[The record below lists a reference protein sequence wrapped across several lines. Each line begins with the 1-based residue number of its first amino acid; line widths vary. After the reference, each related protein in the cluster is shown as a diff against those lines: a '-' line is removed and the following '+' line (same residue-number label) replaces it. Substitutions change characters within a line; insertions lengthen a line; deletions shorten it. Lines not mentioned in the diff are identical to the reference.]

1 MTDIL
6 QDAINLIRQGKKHEA
21 RGMLEVLLRTNPQDV
36 ANWFWYAETLETLE
50 KRVKVLELCLKANPG
65 NPQAEK
71 ALAILR
77 VRLSEPAPPPPDES
91 KPAFVWNSQPAA
103 AQTEADDAENSS
115 AFDWNDQPARSQ
127 SAAIQWEA
135 EPESGPASAIDWDD
149 EAQPASNIDWD
160 AIEQQQAPKTAEWQ
174 YEPSPEVT
182 AVENKP
188 PSPSYPFYKVWLT
201 AVTSSNERDYQALLL
216 DPRASQVRAYEW
228 MGYVGLMS
236 GGIAL
241 LLLFALLGML
251 SALSGGVK
259 PKEIQQILE
268 MADQPFF
275 WVLLFG
281 AGSIL
286 GCIVSILGLMIQGG
300 IQFLIAKAL
309 GGGGTY
315 TRTVYALGA
324 YLAPIALIS
333 IIISFIPLVNSLS
346 IVISIYALILN
357 VRALKAAHYVNTAR
371 AAMVVFLSAIPFII
385 LYLIHLINLFAAQT
399 G

>member
-91 KPAFVWNSQPAA
+91 KPAFVWDSQPAA

-182 AVENKP
+182 AVESKP
-188 PSPSYPFYKVWLT
+188 PSPSFRFFDVWLT
-201 AVTSSNERDYQALLL
+201 ALTSGKEREYQALLL
-216 DPRASQVRAYEW
+216 DPHATQGRAYEW
-228 MGYVGLMS
+228 MAYIGLLS
-236 GGIAL
+236 GL
-241 LLLFALLGML
+241 LLPVAVLTN
-251 SALSGGVK
+251 GVLNQ
-259 PKEIQQILE
+259 PEFQQILGTVDPT
-268 MADQPFF
+268 MFL
-275 WVLLFG
+275 VILGG
-281 AGSIL
+281 AGAIL
-286 GCIVSILGLMIQGG
+286 SCISAVLGLMINGG
-300 IQFLIAKAL
+300 VQFLIAKAL

-324 YLAPIALIS
+324 YLAPITLIS
-333 IIISFIPLVNSLS
+333 MIISVIPLVNCLS
-346 IVISIYALILN
+346 IVISIYSIVLN
-357 VRALKAAHYVNTAR
+357 VRALKAAHYMDTTR
-371 AAMVVFLSAIPFII
+371 ALMVVFLPGILIFII
-385 LYLIHLINLFAAQT
+385 LCLIGLFAAPVI
-399 G
+399 GDMLPNIP

>member
-91 KPAFVWNSQPAA
+91 KPAFVWDSQPAA

-182 AVENKP
+182 AVESKP
-188 PSPSYPFYKVWLT
+188 PSPSYSFFDVWLT
-201 AVTSSNERDYQALLL
+201 ALTSGKEREYQALLL
-216 DPRASQVRAYEW
+216 DPHATQGRAYEW
-228 MGYVGLMS
+228 MAYIGLLS
-236 GGIAL
+236 GL
-241 LLLFALLGML
+241 LLPVAVLTN
-251 SALSGGVK
+251 GVLNQ
-259 PKEIQQILE
+259 PEFQQILGTVDPT
-268 MADQPFF
+268 MFL
-275 WVLLFG
+275 V
-281 AGSIL
+281 IL
-286 GCIVSILGLMIQGG
+286 GGTGAILSCISAVLGLMINGG
-300 IQFLIAKAL
+300 VQFLIAKAL

-324 YLAPIALIS
+324 YLAPITLIS
-333 IIISFIPLVNSLS
+333 MIISVIPLVNCLS
-346 IVISIYALILN
+346 IVISIYSIVLN
-357 VRALKAAHYVNTAR
+357 VRALKAAHYMDTTR
-371 AAMVVFLSAIPFII
+371 ALMVVFLPGILIFII
-385 LYLIHLINLFAAQT
+385 LCLIGLFAAPVI
-399 G
+399 GDMLPNMP

>member
-91 KPAFVWNSQPAA
+91 KPAFVWDSQPAA

-115 AFDWNDQPARSQ
+115 AFDWNEQPARSQ

-182 AVENKP
+182 TVESKP
-188 PSPSYPFYKVWLT
+188 PSPSYSFFDVWLT
-201 AVTSSNERDYQALLL
+201 ALTNGNEREYQALLL
-216 DPRASQVRAYEW
+216 DPHATQGRAYEW
-228 MGYVGLMS
+228 MGYIGLLS
-236 GGIAL
+236 GL
-241 LLLFALLGML
+241 LLPVAVLTN
-251 SALSGGVK
+251 GVLNQ
-259 PKEIQQILE
+259 PEFQQILGTVDPT
-268 MADQPFF
+268 MFL
-275 WVLLFG
+275 V
-281 AGSIL
+281 IL
-286 GCIVSILGLMIQGG
+286 GGVGAILSCISAVLGLMINGG
-300 IQFLIAKAL
+300 VQFLIAKAL

-324 YLAPIALIS
+324 YLAPITLIS
-333 IIISFIPLVNSLS
+333 MIISVIPLVNCLS
-346 IVISIYALILN
+346 IVISIYSIVLN
-357 VRALKAAHYVNTAR
+357 VRALKAAHYMDTTR
-371 AAMVVFLSAIPFII
+371 ALMVVFLPGILIFII
-385 LYLIHLINLFAAQT
+385 LCLIGLFAAPVI
-399 G
+399 GDMLPNMP

>member
-91 KPAFVWNSQPAA
+91 KPAFVWDSQPAA

-182 AVENKP
+182 AVESKP
-188 PSPSYPFYKVWLT
+188 PSPSYSFFDVWLT
-201 AVTSSNERDYQALLL
+201 ALTNGNEREYQALLL
-216 DPRASQVRAYEW
+216 DPHATQGRAYEW
-228 MGYVGLMS
+228 MGYIGLLS
-236 GGIAL
+236 GL
-241 LLLFALLGML
+241 LLPVAVLTN
-251 SALSGGVK
+251 GVLNQ
-259 PKEIQQILE
+259 PEFQQILGTVDPT
-268 MADQPFF
+268 MFL
-275 WVLLFG
+275 V
-281 AGSIL
+281 IL
-286 GCIVSILGLMIQGG
+286 GGVGAILSCISAVLGLMINGG
-300 IQFLIAKAL
+300 VQFLIAKAL
-309 GGGGTY
+309 GGSGTY

-324 YLAPIALIS
+324 YLAPITLIS
-333 IIISFIPLVNSLS
+333 MIISVIPLVNCLS
-346 IVISIYALILN
+346 IVISIYSIVLN
-357 VRALKAAHYVNTAR
+357 VRALKAAHYMDTTR
-371 AAMVVFLSAIPFII
+371 ALMVVFLPGILIFII
-385 LYLIHLINLFAAQT
+385 LCLIGLFAAPVI
-399 G
+399 GDMLPNMP